1 MKDQNYSNHMRL
13 VPGFHFFVLPLA
25 GFMLVWSAI
34 KLYRHYSLGFGLGLP
49 FLCLLASLLIILTAL
64 YARSFALKAQD
75 RAIRAEE
82 NLRHY
87 AITGSLFDKR
97 LKTAQIIA
105 LRFAPD
111 AEFASLAKEAAEK
124 DLSQK
129 DIKKAIQNWKADRDR
144 V

>member
-1 MKDQNYSNHMRL
+1 MKDQNFSNHTRF
-13 VPGFHFFVLPLA
+13 VPAFHFFVIPLGVVMA
-25 GFMLVWSAI
+25 VLADKMLYEHRNLGWGMMIPALLLLSA
-34 KLYRHYSLGFGLGLP
+34 F
-49 FLCLLASLLIILTAL
+49 LIILTGL
-64 YARSFALKAQD
+64 LARSFALKAQD

-97 LKTAQIIA
+97 LRLGQIIA

-124 DLSQK
+124 NMSPKEIKQAISQ
-129 DIKKAIQNWKADRDR
+129 WKADHHR